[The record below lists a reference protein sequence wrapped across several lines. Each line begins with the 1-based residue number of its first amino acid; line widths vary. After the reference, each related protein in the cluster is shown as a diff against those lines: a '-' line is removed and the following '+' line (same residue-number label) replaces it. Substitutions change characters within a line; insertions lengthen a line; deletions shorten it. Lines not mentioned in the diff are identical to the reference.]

1 MADLGRKHTCFKCST
16 KFYDLKKPVALCPKC
31 GANQADAPAVAAPPP
46 PPAPVKRAVRMVDPD
61 ADAEEP
67 AGDDVPEA
75 AEAEAGDA
83 APEDD
88 GAGDGELDEPAG
100 EDSYD

>member
-1 MADLGRKHTCFKCST
+1 MADLGRKHVCFKCST

-46 PPAPVKRAVRMVDPD
+46 PPAPVKRAVRMVDPEPD
-61 ADAEEP
+61 AEP
-67 AGDDVPEA
+67 AGDEPVAEAAEGAEA
-75 AEAEAGDA
+75 AEADEE
-83 APEDD
+83 PV
-88 GAGDGELDEPAG
+88 GDGELDEPAG